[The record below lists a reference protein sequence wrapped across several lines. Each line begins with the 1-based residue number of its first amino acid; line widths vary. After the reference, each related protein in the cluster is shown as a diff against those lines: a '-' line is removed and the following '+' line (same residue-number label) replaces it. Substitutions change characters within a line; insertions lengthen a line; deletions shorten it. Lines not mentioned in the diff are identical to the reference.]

1 LGCSVVRV
9 LLGHITL
16 ISPEPEKAAYLPVR
30 TYTLALRRRDGIGR
44 DKRPRFK
51 EKRPQVSVCSRQ
63 VRKVPLCAF
72 ASVDVVGITSSMWP
86 VKSRNNTATVSHVY
100 PKVALL
106 RRRTSMNVLEV
117 CAEKYPKGLH

>member
-1 LGCSVVRV
+1 LGCSVARV

-63 VRKVPLCAF
+63 VEPVKLSKDQR
-72 ASVDVVGITSSMWP
+72 SMWP